1 VARELGIPTI
11 VGIHGGLMKKLK
23 TGMRV
28 RMDATK
34 GEIQILSE

>member
-11 VGIHGGLMKKLK
+11 VGVTGGLMKKLK

-28 RMDATK
+28 RMDASK
-34 GEIQILSE
+34 GEIRILED